1 MNIDFLRTFS
11 SQCQSYWHYRQK
23 HYHMRLL
30 LGILVFTAWALVCR
44 FGYVCMIKGHCNP
57 EPTIVEDTRAKTLD
71 LVLDDSIVYLRN
83 YDQFKFRS
91 GLIQPDLNDNNK
103 AYLDSLAS
111 VMQLDTNVYLTVTG
125 LFRPSEAGKGSGMFE
140 DLGTARAAEIRKLLV
155 ARGISESRITGLDTK
170 LGSGEGLLQPVEFSL
185 YTDADDS
192 PDEYSKIVYT
202 FTNMT
207 FSDANFEKNSAVF
220 SPGEALMNYA
230 DSVKTYLD
238 LYPENT
244 LTIIGHADSD
254 GTDQHNLKLGLER
267 AENAKKYF
275 LDLGVTAAISTESK
289 GESEP
294 AFPNDSELNMQ
305 KNRRVNFVISEKTE

>member
-1 MNIDFLRTFS
+1 MNIDFLCTFKADV
-11 SQCQSYWHYRQK
+11 RLTDLIFIK
-23 HYHMRLL
+23 HYDMRLL
-30 LGILVFTAWALVCR
+30 LGVLVFSAWALLCR
-44 FGYVCMIKGHCNP
+44 FGYVCMILDLCNP
-57 EPTIVEDTRAKTLD
+57 DPPVVEDIRAKTLD
-71 LVLDDSIVYLRN
+71 LVLDDSIVFLRN

-91 GLIQPDLNDNNK
+91 GLIQPDINDNNK

-111 VMQLDTNVYLTVTG
+111 VMQADTNVYLTITG
-125 LFRPSEAGKGSGMFE
+125 LYRPSEKGKGSGIFE

-155 ARGISESRITGLDTK
+155 SRGLAENRITGLDSK
-170 LGSGEGLLQPVEFSL
+170 QGSGEGLIQPIEFSL
-185 YTDADDS
+185 YSDVDDA
-192 PDEYSKIVYT
+192 PEEYSKIAYT

-207 FSDANFEKNSAVF
+207 FSDANFEKNSSVF

-238 LYPENT
+238 LYPENM

-254 GTDQHNLKLGLER
+254 GTDQHNMKLGLER

-275 LDLGVTAAISTESK
+275 LDLGVTSDILTESK

-294 AFPNDSELNMQ
+294 AFPNDSEINMQ
-305 KNRRVNFVISEKTE
+305 KNRRVNFVISEKK